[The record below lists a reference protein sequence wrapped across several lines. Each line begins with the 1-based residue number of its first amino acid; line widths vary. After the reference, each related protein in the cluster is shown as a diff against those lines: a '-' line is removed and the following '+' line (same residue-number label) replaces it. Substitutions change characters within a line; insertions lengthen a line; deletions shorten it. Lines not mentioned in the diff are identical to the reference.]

1 MPPLFDA
8 HSHLPRVGA
17 QEVPVLRRDHRRV
30 VCGTCEA
37 DWPAVL
43 AHAASHAA
51 IHAEVLPMLGLHPWF
66 VREAAPGWE
75 ARLEALLRVH
85 RAGVGEC
92 GLDFARK
99 EADRA
104 LQEAALRTQLRLAHG
119 LRRPV
124 AMHVVK
130 AWGSLLEILREEGVP
145 VAGTLVHAYS
155 GSLETA
161 RELQAMGV
169 FLSFSGD
176 LLKPDR
182 QGVRDVFRSASGGHL
197 LLETDGTA
205 DLERVIAAAA
215 SLRSTPVSD
224 LELLTWENGGR
235 CFQEL
240 MA

>member
-17 QEVPVLRRDHRRV
+17 QEDPVPHRDHRRV

-43 AHAASHAA
+43 AHAASHA
-51 IHAEVLPMLGLHPWF
+51 EVIPMLGLHPWF

-75 ARLEALLRVH
+75 ARLETLLRAH

-99 EADRA
+99 DADRA
-104 LQEAALRTQLRLAHG
+104 EQEAAFRAQLRLARD

-130 AWGSLLEILREEGVP
+130 AWGSLLEVLREEGVP
-145 VAGTLVHAYS
+145 AAGALVHAYS

-176 LLKPDR
+176 LLKPER
-182 QGVRDVFRSASGGHL
+182 QGVRDAFRAASGGHL

-205 DLERVIAAAA
+205 DLEHVITAAAG
-215 SLRSTPVSD
+215 LRSIPVTD

-235 CFQEL
+235 CFREL